1 MDILPKYLQY
11 GEQVTFPPRSHIFS
25 PDDPPGEKPVMY
37 IIAGLVKV
45 EYRLTEARLPLY
57 LTPDVVF
64 GLVDPLAE
72 SNRLYSALALEKTML
87 YRWTLEDFFMAA
99 GVSWE
104 LGLVAITGMT
114 RELRILNAEFG
125 ERIGTQEGGGS

>member
-1 MDILPKYLQY
+1 MDIDPSSLQY
-11 GEQVTFPPRSHIFS
+11 GEEVSFAPRTRIFS
-25 PDDPPGEKPVMY
+25 PDDDPGEKPVFY

-57 LTPDVVF
+57 LAPDTVF

-72 SNRLYSALALEKTML
+72 SKRLCSALTLEKTIL
-87 YRWTLEDFFMAA
+87 YRWSLEDFFTEA
-99 GVSWE
+99 GVSYE
-104 LGLVAITGMT
+104 LARLAIRGMS

-125 ERIGTQEGGGS
+125 ERIGVLEGSPG

>member
-1 MDILPKYLQY
+1 MDVLPAYLQY
-11 GEQVTFPPRSHIFS
+11 GEQVTFPTRTRIFS
-25 PDDPPGEKPVMY
+25 PDDPPGEKPVLY

-57 LTPDVVF
+57 LTPDTIF
-64 GLVDPLAE
+64 GLVDPLADCA
-72 SNRLYSALALEKTML
+72 RLYSALTLENTIL

-104 LGLVAITGMT
+104 LGLVATKGMT

-125 ERIGTQEGGGS
+125 ERVGVLEGGGA